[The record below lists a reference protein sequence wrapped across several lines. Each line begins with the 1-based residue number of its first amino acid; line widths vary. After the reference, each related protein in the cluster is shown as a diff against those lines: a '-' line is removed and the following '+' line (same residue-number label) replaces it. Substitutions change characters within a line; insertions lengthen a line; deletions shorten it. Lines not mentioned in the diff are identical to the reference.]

1 MVGSETEDYQR
12 NLFDLDATSTQLN
25 ARVGESGGRD
35 TDRDVV
41 ANMRSPRR
49 CELSRTTGG
58 MNHFI
63 AGRQQA
69 VFLQPTPLDAAWR
82 RYCLSHQKT
91 YICMNNVGSV
101 RSNLAHRFSDPGQGS
116 HGWRW
121 RKN

>member
-49 CELSRTTGG
+49 CELSRTTRGNDPLYRRKAAGCVSPADTAGCG
-58 MNHFI
+58 MAALLPVAPEDVHLHEQRGQR
-63 AGRQQA
+63 A
-69 VFLQPTPLDAAWR
+69 LQSRPPL
-82 RYCLSHQKT
+82 
-91 YICMNNVGSV
+91 
-101 RSNLAHRFSDPGQGS
+101 
-116 HGWRW
+116 
-121 RKN
+121 